1 MSDKRSELAK
11 NAGHT
16 LQEAGTSVLRKPG
29 LVSRYEAMIED
40 LPATLHPD
48 PGPSQLHGAQEI
60 PLLRAQHTTHPHPS
74 GIHKKQVAESKRERH
89 LEGNTF
95 SVLHGGLMPLMET
108 RHLGPRN
115 GCLYLLFSLTIG
127 GPGGIIRV
135 GSVQVGEWG
144 RVTEVQPMLCV
155 PSCEPPRAA
164 PGREAPFSNL
174 LEGVLW
180 ARRGGPIKHQLLP
193 GATVSNIWLS
203 CAIFSK
209 EDSPMHW
216 LEGGDEFPQ
225 EKKSNKD
232 SFQ

>member
-1 MSDKRSELAK
+1 MEHKRSHCSEL
-11 NAGHT
+11 NTPHT
-16 LQEAGTSVLRKPG
+16 LAPQGYTK
-29 LVSRYEAMIED
+29 SR
-40 LPATLHPD
+40 LQNP
-48 PGPSQLHGAQEI
+48 
-60 PLLRAQHTTHPHPS
+60 
-74 GIHKKQVAESKRERH
+74 KKRH
-89 LEGNTF
+89 LEGNAF

-135 GSVQVGEWG
+135 GSVQVGGWG
-144 RVTEVQPMLCV
+144 RVTEVQPMLRV

-174 LEGVLW
+174 LQGIIW

-203 CAIFSK
+203 WAIFSK
-209 EDSPMHW
+209 EDSLMHW

-225 EKKSNKD
+225 EKNPIKIVFSKGVPTTPCIGK
-232 SFQ
+232 QLRT